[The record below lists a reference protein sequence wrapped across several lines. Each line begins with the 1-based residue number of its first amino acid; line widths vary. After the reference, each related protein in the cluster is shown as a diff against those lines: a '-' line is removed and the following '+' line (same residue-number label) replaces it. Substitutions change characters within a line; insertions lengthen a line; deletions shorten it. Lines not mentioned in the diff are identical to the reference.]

1 VPKAYAYRINN
12 QGKHKI
18 KMPKEIKKILKA
30 PNKNQ
35 EEAERTDEVKRG
47 LWRLAGPPSVLIY
60 SLSLRNSFIHAEFPS
75 RAELRSIMSIF
86 IEINSY

>member
-18 KMPKEIKKILKA
+18 KMPKEIKKIQKA

-47 LWRLAGPPSVLIY
+47 LWRLAGPHLY
-60 SLSLRNSFIHAEFPS
+60 
-75 RAELRSIMSIF
+75 
-86 IEINSY
+86 

>member
-47 LWRLAGPPSVLIY
+47 LWRLAGPHLY
-60 SLSLRNSFIHAEFPS
+60 
-75 RAELRSIMSIF
+75 
-86 IEINSY
+86 

>member
-1 VPKAYAYRINN
+1 MRGLLGLVPKAYAYRINN

-35 EEAERTDEVKRG
+35 EEAERTDEVKG
-47 LWRLAGPPSVLIY
+47 GSGGWPVHICIDLFLVPAKLI
-60 SLSLRNSFIHAEFPS
+60 HT
-75 RAELRSIMSIF
+75 
-86 IEINSY
+86 

>member
-35 EEAERTDEVKRG
+35 EEAERTDEMKGALEAGRSTICIDLFLVPAKLIHTYPNLQLRKF
-47 LWRLAGPPSVLIY
+47 LLA
-60 SLSLRNSFIHAEFPS
+60 RNYEAS
-75 RAELRSIMSIF
+75 
-86 IEINSY
+86 

>member
-1 VPKAYAYRINN
+1 MRGLLGLVPKAYAYRINN

-35 EEAERTDEVKRG
+35 EEAERTDEMKG
-47 LWRLAGPPSVLIY
+47 ALEAGRSTSVLIY
-60 SLSLRNSFIHAEFPS
+60 SLSLRNSFIHGQTCS
-75 RAELRSIMSIF
+75 
-86 IEINSY
+86 

>member
-30 PNKNQ
+30 PSKTKKKPN
-35 EEAERTDEVKRG
+35 
-47 LWRLAGPPSVLIY
+47 
-60 SLSLRNSFIHAEFPS
+60 
-75 RAELRSIMSIF
+75 ELMR
-86 IEINSY
+86 